1 MTSQQFVEL
10 STRLMND
17 MKAWSEEATR
27 RAAVTPE
34 QLTALERA
42 VEIVDRVTVDA
53 AAVSPDVTE

>member
-10 STRLMND
+10 STRLMKD

-34 QLTALERA
+34 HLTALERA